1 MTREA
6 YLEQCGHRGALEV
19 EVSVPRP
26 AEDPGWLDR
35 QLATFARS
43 PVDVEGMLAAQRAA
57 SDAAWS
63 RLQQRHPRKARP
75 VRRRIEK
82 AAEAART
89 REAARSESTRVIWV
103 VREWALRI
111 ADLTGLGEG
120 VFFLAIDELLGLLA
134 GEDAPVATVPARQNT
149 YERYK
154 ALPPYPLLI
163 RGRFDPFQ
171 WAADPDRRSD
181 AFDSHGLVPTLVLKP
196 PSENVIMGMPGSAGQ
211 VEGWVRR
218 LDDPEQGEQLQ
229 AGEVLVASQT
239 NIGWTLFFPRAA
251 AIVTDVGAPL
261 SHAAIVA
268 RELGIPAVV
277 NCGDATV
284 RLRTGDRVRV
294 DGTQGTVEILS
305 KDE

>member
-1 MTREA
+1 VR
-6 YLEQCGHRGALEV
+6 HRGALEV

-43 PVDVEGMLAAQRAA
+43 PADVEAMLAAQRAA

-63 RLQQRHPRKARP
+63 RLQQRHPRKARS
-75 VRRRIEK
+75 VRRRIKK

-103 VREWALRI
+103 VREWALHVG
-111 ADLTGLGEG
+111 DLTGLGDG
-120 VFFLAIDELLGLLA
+120 IFFLTIDELLDLLA
-134 GEDAPVATVPARQNT
+134 GRGGPAATIPARQHT

-154 ALPPYPLLI
+154 ALPSYPLLI

-181 AFDSHGLVPTLVLKP
+181 AFDSHGLLPTLVLNP

-218 LDDPEQGEQLQ
+218 LDDPEQGERLQ

-251 AIVTDVGAPL
+251 AIVTDVGASL

-277 NCGDATV
+277 NCGDAML

-305 KDE
+305 KDD